1 MKAVTLLSGGLDSCV
16 TASIAKKEYSEVLAL
31 TFSYGQTHVR
41 EIESAKKIAEHLNL
55 TEHRIIQIDPKLF
68 SSSALIGDPGGI
80 PQRGLNEIRNE
91 IPSTYV
97 PGRNIV
103 FLSHA
108 LAYAENMN
116 AEAIF
121 IGVNAVDYSGY
132 PDCRPEFIEAFQ
144 RAVDLGTKK
153 GVEGKTIKIKTP
165 LMYLTKRDIIKKG
178 SRFKTPFHLTW
189 SCYRGEEKACGRCDS
204 CLLRL
209 KGFKEAGLKD
219 PLRYE
224 HLPSWY
230 KK

>member
-1 MKAVTLLSGGLDSCV
+1 MGEKEFKMKAVTLLSGGLDSCV

-68 SSSALIGDPGGI
+68 SSSALIGDPRAI
-80 PQRGLNEIRNE
+80 PQRGLNEIKNE

-165 LMYLTKRDIIKKG
+165 LMYLTKKQV
-178 SRFKTPFHLTW
+178 
-189 SCYRGEEKACGRCDS
+189 
-204 CLLRL
+204 
-209 KGFKEAGLKD
+209 
-219 PLRYE
+219 
-224 HLPSWY
+224 
-230 KK
+230 